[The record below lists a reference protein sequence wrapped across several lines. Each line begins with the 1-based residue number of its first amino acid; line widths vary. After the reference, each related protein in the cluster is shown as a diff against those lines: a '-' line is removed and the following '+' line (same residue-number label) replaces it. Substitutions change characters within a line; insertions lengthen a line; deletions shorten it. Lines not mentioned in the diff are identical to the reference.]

1 MLFCY
6 EMGVSTMS
14 YTQKPNFK
22 NVRYNIRENVNKDEM
37 KELIKQG
44 YCFSHSFHVNGEFG
58 NKEKTINNFKQTNY
72 IWFDFD
78 DCIDDI
84 NNIYQRLT
92 YKPNIAYTT
101 ISNMQDGKLNR
112 FRLVYFTDFTIY
124 SNDDYK
130 YYLNILL
137 NTIINNLG
145 NDYLKCIDSSCNNV
159 SQQMFGSNQESII
172 IDNDKI
178 YNKNIFDDIINNYK
192 IDNLLNKGKCSKN
205 FKSNN
210 IEKKR
215 KILKVNEDI
224 TTSVSELIEL
234 LTATDIRQY
243 QPILSNEHTAILDSE
258 DVYTNVTEQDIYK
271 INSLYDRNNKIQKV
285 KQGYRNNMLYNWG
298 IIIKNINPTITMH
311 ELTKSLYWLY
321 IYRCEKSDD
330 FNMLQV
336 CNTAISVFKTDIED
350 LKDLGKRK
358 YLINPEYKD
367 LSRADKFK
375 ELGKARRKT
384 RDNNILPYYDL
395 NKSVK
400 DNATELGY
408 SENTI
413 RNCLNDNNIKTT
425 NQEKFGRF
433 IVIYE
438 NCPDASIRQLMKLTN
453 LSDKT
458 VQNYKKKYNDLILNV
473 EYDIKPVFNFQYSN

>member
-1 MLFCY
+1 MILSY
-6 EMGVSTMS
+6 EMGVSTKS
-14 YTQKPNFK
+14 YTQKPTFK

-37 KELIKQG
+37 KRLIQQG

-78 DCIDDI
+78 DCINDI
-84 NNIYQRLT
+84 SNVYQSLT

-101 ISNMQDGKLNR
+101 ISNMQEGKSNR
-112 FRLVYFTDFTIY
+112 FRIIYFTDFIIY

-130 YYLNILL
+130 YYLNLLL
-137 NTIINNLG
+137 NTIINDLG
-145 NDYLKCIDSSCNNV
+145 NDYLKYIDNSCANV
-159 SQQMFGSNQESII
+159 SQQMFGSNQKSII

-178 YNKNIFDDIINNYK
+178 YNKNIFDDIINNYS
-192 IDNLLNKGKCSKN
+192 IDDLLNKGKCSKN
-205 FKSNN
+205 FKSNI
-210 IEKKR
+210 IEKER
-215 KILKVNEDI
+215 KILKQDEEI
-224 TTSVSELIEL
+224 TTPVSELIEL
-234 LTATDIRQY
+234 LTTTDMRQY

-258 DVYTNVTEQDIYK
+258 DIYTDVTEQDIYK
-271 INSLYDRNNKIQKV
+271 INSLYNKENKIKKV
-285 KQGYRNNMLYNWG
+285 RKGHRNKTLFSWG
-298 IIIKNINPTITMH
+298 IIIKNINPNITIY

-321 IYRCEKSDD
+321 INRCERSDD

-358 YLINPEYKD
+358 YLINPDYKD

-384 RDNNILPYYDL
+384 RDNNILPYYDF
-395 NKSVK
+395 NKTPK
-400 DNATELGY
+400 ENATELGW

-425 NQEKFGRF
+425 NQEKYDRF
-433 IVIYE
+433 IVIYG

-458 VQNYKKKYNDLILNV
+458 VQRYRKKYDDLILSV
-473 EYDIKPVFNFQYSN
+473 QYDIKPIFNFQYSN

>member
-1 MLFCY
+1 MLFSY
-6 EMGVSTMS
+6 EMGVSTQS

-37 KELIKQG
+37 IKLIKQG
-44 YCFSHSFHVNGEFG
+44 YCFSHSFNVNGEFG

-101 ISNMQDGKLNR
+101 INNMQEGKLNR
-112 FRLVYFTDFTIY
+112 FRLVYFTDFIIY
-124 SNDDYK
+124 SNNDYK
-130 YYLNILL
+130 YYLDILL
-137 NTIINNLG
+137 NTIINDLG
-145 NDYLKCIDSSCNNV
+145 NGYLKYIDSSCCNV
-159 SQQMFGSNQESII
+159 SQQMFGSNQKSII

-178 YNKNIFDDIINNYK
+178 YNKNLFDDIINNYK

-210 IEKKR
+210 IEKER
-215 KILKVNEDI
+215 KILKQDEEI
-224 TTSVSELIEL
+224 TTSISELIEL

-243 QPILSNEHTAILDSE
+243 QPILSNEYTAILDSE
-258 DVYTNVTEQDIYK
+258 YVYTNVTEQNIYK
-271 INSLYDRNNKIQKV
+271 INSLYDKNNKRKKV
-285 KQGYRNNMLYNWG
+285 KIGHRNKTLFSWG
-298 IIIKNINPTITMH
+298 VIIKNINPNITIH

-330 FNMLQV
+330 FGMLQV
-336 CNTAISVFKTDIED
+336 CNTAISVFKTDMED

-367 LSRADKFK
+367 LPRKDKFI
-375 ELGKARRKT
+375 ELGRARRKT
-384 RDNNILPYYDL
+384 RDNNILPYYDC
-395 NKSVK
+395 NKSIK
-400 DNATELGY
+400 DNATELGK

-413 RNCLNDNNIKTT
+413 RNCLNDNGIKTT
-425 NQEKFGRF
+425 NQEKFDRF
-433 IVIYE
+433 IVIYS
-438 NCPDASIRQLMKLTN
+438 NCPDATIRQLMKLTN

-458 VQNYKKKYNDLILNV
+458 VQKYKKNYNNIFLNV
-473 EYDIKPVFNFQYSN
+473 EHDIIPIYNFQCCN